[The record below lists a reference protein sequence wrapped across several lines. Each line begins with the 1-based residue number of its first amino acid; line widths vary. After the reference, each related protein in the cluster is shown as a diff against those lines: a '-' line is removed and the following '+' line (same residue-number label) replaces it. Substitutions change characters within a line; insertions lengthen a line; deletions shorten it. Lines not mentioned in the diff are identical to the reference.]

1 MPDLDDFIDKVVGG
15 EAGAAR
21 EQLQSMIGAKTADAL
36 DVRKQQISSAL
47 FNNGEEQEI
56 EEPETEVEETPDA
69 TDTEEPTMTGS
80 KGRTHGARTVSTP
93 ATNESINK
101 IMYQLKH

>member
-21 EQLQSMIGAKTADAL
+21 EQLQAMIGAKTADAL
-36 DVRKQQISSAL
+36 DARKQQISSAL

-56 EEPETEVEETPDA
+56 EEPEVEGDEVEEVEASAEDPEVEYD
-69 TDTEEPTMTGS
+69 DSEVEYEEGP
-80 KGRTHGARTVSTP
+80 
-93 ATNESINK
+93 EEEE
-101 IMYQLKH
+101 

>member
-1 MPDLDDFIDKVVGG
+1 MPDLDDFIDNVVGG

-36 DVRKQQISSAL
+36 DARKQQISSAL

-56 EEPETEVEETPDA
+56 EEPETEVEDEEVEEIEASADEPEIEYD
-69 TDTEEPTMTGS
+69 DSEVEYEEEPQ
-80 KGRTHGARTVSTP
+80 
-93 ATNESINK
+93 EE
-101 IMYQLKH
+101 Q

>member
-36 DVRKQQISSAL
+36 DARKQQISSAL
-47 FNNGEEQEI
+47 FNNGEEQEVEEPEVEGDEVEEI
-56 EEPETEVEETPDA
+56 EASADEPETEVELDDSEVEYE
-69 TDTEEPTMTGS
+69 EEPT
-80 KGRTHGARTVSTP
+80 
-93 ATNESINK
+93 EEE
-101 IMYQLKH
+101 

>member
-15 EAGAAR
+15 QAGAAR

-36 DVRKQQISSAL
+36 DTRKQEISSAL

-56 EEPETEVEETPDA
+56 EEPEVEDDEVEEIEASADDPEMEYEYD
-69 TDTEEPTMTGS
+69 DSEIEYEEDPEE
-80 KGRTHGARTVSTP
+80 R
-93 ATNESINK
+93 E
-101 IMYQLKH
+101 

>member
-36 DVRKQQISSAL
+36 DARKQQISSAL
-47 FNNGEEQEI
+47 FNNGEEQEL
-56 EEPETEVEETPDA
+56 EEPEVEYEDDEGVEEIEASADDPEMEYDDSEVEY
-69 TDTEEPTMTGS
+69 EEGP
-80 KGRTHGARTVSTP
+80 
-93 ATNESINK
+93 EEE
-101 IMYQLKH
+101 Q

>member
-36 DVRKQQISSAL
+36 DARKQQISSAL

-56 EEPETEVEETPDA
+56 EEPETEVEDEEVEEIEASADEPEIEYD
-69 TDTEEPTMTGS
+69 DSEVEYEEEPQ
-80 KGRTHGARTVSTP
+80 
-93 ATNESINK
+93 EE
-101 IMYQLKH
+101 Q